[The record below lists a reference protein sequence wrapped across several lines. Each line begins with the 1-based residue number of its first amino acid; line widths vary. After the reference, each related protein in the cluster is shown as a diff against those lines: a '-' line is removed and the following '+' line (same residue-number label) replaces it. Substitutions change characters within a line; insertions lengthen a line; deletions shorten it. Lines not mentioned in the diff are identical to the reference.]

1 MKKIIVTVTEN
12 GGHFSYDMELPTDIP
27 MRLVQKDIIDNLSL
41 LYPSFP
47 FFRRE
52 WALVCERTGVSPDLE
67 STAGE
72 SGVCLKRS
80 IIFQMRNGFSIKPTI
95 SRCQLGRDR
104 HRKP

>member
-1 MKKIIVTVTEN
+1 MKKIIVTVTA
-12 GGHFSYDMELPTDIP
+12 GGHFSRDMELPTDIP

-72 SGVCLKRS
+72 SGVW
-80 IIFQMRNGFSIKPTI
+80 NGDYLVLTEVQRGTDHIY
-95 SRCQLGRDR
+95 
-104 HRKP
+104 

>member
-72 SGVCLKRS
+72 SGVW
-80 IIFQMRNGFSIKPTI
+80 NGDYLVLTEVQRGPDHSY
-95 SRCQLGRDR
+95 
-104 HRKP
+104 

>member
-1 MKKIIVTVTEN
+1 MKKIIVTVTA
-12 GGHFSYDMELPTDIP
+12 GGHFSRDMELPTDIP

-52 WALVCERTGVSPDLE
+52 WTLVCERTGLAPDLE

-72 SGVCLKRS
+72 SG
-80 IIFQMRNGFSIKPTI
+80 IWNGDYLVLTEV
-95 SRCQLGRDR
+95 
-104 HRKP
+104 